1 MLKRARRG
9 FPRPATWVVVAA
21 LLGWS
26 VPSAARACSCTRPPP
41 PLAAAEEADVVFEGR
56 AAAPT
61 TEGMRLRTNFE
72 VLRTFKG
79 DTGVRVDVLTMSS
92 SAACGRRYVP
102 GETYL
107 VYAFA
112 ANGSLADNLCSRT
125 RRSSEASTD
134 FAMLGAG
141 VDPKPTVEEGGPVT
155 NVEPP
160 RIAPTD
166 PPAVEP
172 GRRGCSASVSALP
185 HDQGGLLGV
194 VLLLLGV
201 ASLRRRAYGG
211 CSSPPRS
218 HDVVRIV
225 RDPAAR
231 Q

>member
-1 MLKRARRG
+1 M
-9 FPRPATWVVVAA
+9 
-21 LLGWS
+21 
-26 VPSAARACSCTRPPP
+26 
-41 PLAAAEEADVVFEGR
+41 FEGR

-61 TEGMRLRTNFE
+61 AEGMRLRTNFE

-79 DTGVRVDVLTMSS
+79 DTGTRVDVLTMSS

-112 ANGSLADNLCSRT
+112 TSGALADNLCSRT

-134 FAMLGAG
+134 FAMLGTG
-141 VDPKPTVEEGGPVT
+141 FDPEPTVEEGGAVT

-160 RIAPTD
+160 RIAPQE

-172 GRRGCSASVSALP
+172 GRRGCSAAVSALP
-185 HDQGGLLGV
+185 HDEGGLLGA
-194 VLLLLGV
+194 VLFLLGV
-201 ASLRRRAYGG
+201 ASVRRRAYGG
-211 CSSPPRS
+211 RSSSPRS

>member
-1 MLKRARRG
+1 M
-9 FPRPATWVVVAA
+9 
-21 LLGWS
+21 
-26 VPSAARACSCTRPPP
+26 
-41 PLAAAEEADVVFEGR
+41 FEGR
-56 AAAPT
+56 AEAPT

-79 DTGVRVDVLTMSS
+79 DTGTRVDVLTMSS

-112 ANGSLADNLCSRT
+112 TKGALADNLCSRT

-134 FAMLGAG
+134 FAMLGEG
-141 VDPKPTVEEGGPVT
+141 LDPEPTPEQGGSVA

-160 RIAPTD
+160 RIAPEI
-166 PPAVEP
+166 PPAVET
-172 GRRGCSASVSALP
+172 GRRGCSASVSGLA
-185 HDQGGLLGV
+185 HDAGGLLGAV
-194 VLLLLGV
+194 GLLLGV
-201 ASLRRRAYGG
+201 ASRRRRAYGG

>member
-1 MLKRARRG
+1 M
-9 FPRPATWVVVAA
+9 
-21 LLGWS
+21 
-26 VPSAARACSCTRPPP
+26 
-41 PLAAAEEADVVFEGR
+41 VFEGR
-56 AAAPT
+56 ASAPT

-79 DTGVRVDVLTMSS
+79 ETGTHIDVLTMSS
-92 SAACGRRYVP
+92 SASCGRRYVP

-107 VYAFA
+107 VYAFT
-112 ANGSLADNLCSRT
+112 ANGTLADNLCSRT

-134 FAMLGAG
+134 FAMLGTGA
-141 VDPKPTVEEGGPVT
+141 DPEPTVEEDGGVT

-160 RIAPTD
+160 RIAPHD
-166 PPAVEP
+166 PPPVEP
-172 GRRGCSASVSALP
+172 GHRGCSASGSALP
-185 HDQGGLLGV
+185 HDERGLLGV
-194 VLLLLGV
+194 VLFLLGV

-211 CSSPPRS
+211 NSSPPRS